1 LAWRQELSQLF
12 LLLEVALILQ
22 SKEMASWEELRHS
35 IFASSDTSLFDTHI
49 GRLLAIT
56 GELIEVRELRGEVVL
71 GQLSPNGH
79 LRALTFPELY
89 ARSLRFE
96 AALATRTEDLACNR
110 VLERPLLVHQP
121 QKRRLSRQA
130 SLAVALPKGATI
142 QEIGDQQKA
151 YNTAKTLLWECKKW
165 LAIVDGALRARAIL
179 EKLFT
184 KQRKVKVSSLL
195 QKLAS
200 KRCNPRQEY
209 PLSSETAAVAIVWL
223 MARTCGGLSIVTSKD
238 SDTHEPRREFRIMT
252 RDLYCRRDQFQTFR
266 SNTSV
271 TAKDALQKELVALR
285 ARERKLSSDIKLAL
299 IGMMPRSG
307 EKENTDNE
315 ESDETQKVS
324 ISSDDE

>member
-22 SKEMASWEELRHS
+22 SKEMASLEELRHS

-71 GQLSPNGH
+71 GQLSPDGH
-79 LRALTFPELY
+79 LRALTFPELH

-151 YNTAKTLLWECKKW
+151 YNTAKILLSECKKW

-223 MARTCGGLSIVTSKD
+223 MARTCGGLSMVTSKD
-238 SDTHEPRREFRIMT
+238 SDTHEPDS
-252 RDLYCRRDQFQTFR
+252 RDLYCRRDQFQTFQ